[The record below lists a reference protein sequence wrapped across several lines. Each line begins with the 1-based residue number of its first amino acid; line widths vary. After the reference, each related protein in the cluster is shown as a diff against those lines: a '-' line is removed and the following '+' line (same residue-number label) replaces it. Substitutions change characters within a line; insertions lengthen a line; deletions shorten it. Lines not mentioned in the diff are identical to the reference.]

1 MSVIEDKAPSSLEP
15 LGLRELTEI
24 LIKHY
29 GLSEGQFDLLVNFQV
44 GAGIF
49 GPTPQQSGPGL
60 AVSVSQIGLA
70 PAQNPNDLSV
80 DAAKVKGRKR
90 KPSAE

>member
-1 MSVIEDKAPSSLEP
+1 MSATENKAPISLTP
-15 LGLRELTEI
+15 LDLKELTEV

-49 GPTPQQSGPGL
+49 GPNPQQSGPGI
-60 AVSVSQIGLA
+60 AVSVSHIGLS
-70 PAQNPNDLSV
+70 PAQTPGDLSV